1 MRLIG
6 ILFKINLSCVQLFV
20 ISLPKYMYIWLSALS
35 LSLSPHTHTHSHTH
49 THTHTHTQAHKEIF
63 LELGWGY
70 VLIDQLLS

>member
-35 LSLSPHTHTHSHTH
+35 LSLY
-49 THTHTHTQAHKEIF
+49 THTHTQRHTKREIF